1 MSEFSAYI
9 TSPHTESISTDA
21 VAALVRRYPWFTAA
35 RRVEAHLSGSISPVE
50 QLLSECRNG
59 SLLDMQGVDI
69 ERLIEETEG
78 EIIDRFLRLDDYRIV
93 AESESAAA
101 EEDITIEA
109 EFDDEDDLVSE
120 DLAEVYLAQGLKT
133 AAIEIY
139 RKLSLL
145 NPEKSI
151 YFAEKIEKLEKT
163 K

>member
-1 MSEFSAYI
+1 MSEFSRYI
-9 TSPHTESISTDA
+9 ASPHTASISADE
-21 VAALVRRYPWFTAA
+21 VSSLVRRYPWFSAA
-35 RRVEAHLSGSISPVE
+35 RRVEAHLSGCVSPVE

-69 ERLIEETEG
+69 ERLVEETEG

-93 AESESAAA
+93 AESDGA

-120 DLAEVYLAQGLKT
+120 DLAEVYLAQGLKS